1 MADKIVSWGGIDS
14 KGTTGMGV
22 TGSLAVSGSITTNAD
37 IALNSTSSRTS
48 ILGFYGSSG
57 FQGTLGSS
65 YHTLAVTGSN
75 NFVWS
80 AFSAGGYSTTPLTLS
95 GGSNWSIPG
104 NMKIGTIT
112 TSGIGSNGSYGGNYA
127 TLTITGGGYN
137 DGTNPSINFIT
148 WDGGNTT
155 SRFQIHSRTLGGG
168 NGKIVA
174 VPNNGNFIIGASTD
188 LSAKLAVRGSGTTS
202 STTAL
207 LVQNANASAS
217 LQVLDNGNTGIGTA
231 ASATYKLNVS
241 GSVYLTDGFNSDN
254 DTVVV
259 RKYTSGGTLMTI
271 AGYSHYNS
279 IGLSVSNAVG
289 IIATAAGLGVS
300 SNNNVGV
307 GLVASGTQSG
317 LGFALG
323 AVLRRALIAKNTGTT
338 GTSMYSAAAL
348 QIDGTDGG
356 LLLPTL
362 TTSQRNSL
370 TAITSFSILTSGSGY
385 TNGTYQNQGFIS
397 LIGGS
402 GSLGRARVVVSGGS
416 VTSVSTD
423 TFWGS
428 GGYGLGYQVG
438 DIVSGSI
445 AGGSGWTSQVTGVM
459 VPQGLTV
466 YNSDSK
472 TVEVYNSSSWQ
483 PLITADYSGSTRL
496 TGSSTISGSL
506 TVSGSLIVSGSDIT
520 SGWTAYT
527 PVWTAASVNPVIGN
541 GTIEGYY
548 KVIGKTCF
556 VRGNV
561 AMGSTTTFGSGEWY
575 ISMPFTAS
583 HADAILM
590 TANLLDNGTA
600 WYNAT
605 MNGARAGFTTKA
617 PIQYQAAGGTANDV
631 NATQP
636 FTWANTDRFLW
647 NGSYEIA

>member
-14 KGTTGMGV
+14 KGTDGMGV
-22 TGSLAVSGSITTNAD
+22 TGSLSISSGSVVMSGPNSMSFNYTADDTSPTFIKMTNGGGGINTGGTIAFPYGSIIGNFGGITLTN
-37 IALNSTSSRTS
+37 SGGSSYY
-48 ILGFYGSSG
+48 LKLGSSG
-57 FQGTLGSS
+57 DLNWTGANLNFQTSGNTSIGSGGISGTSM
-65 YHTLAVTGSN
+65 T
-75 NFVWS
+75 FK
-80 AFSAGGYSTTPLTLS
+80 S
-95 GGSNWSIPG
+95 GGSFVFNSFSGGFRDIIKFSQAG
-104 NMKIGTIT
+104 NLQV
-112 TSGIGSNGSYGGNYA
+112 GG
-127 TLTITGGGYN
+127 
-137 DGTNPSINFIT
+137 F
-148 WDGGNTT
+148 
-155 SRFQIHSRTLGGG
+155 
-168 NGKIVA
+168 
-174 VPNNGNFIIGASTD
+174 TD
-188 LSAKLAVRGSGTTS
+188 AARVEIKGSGATS

-279 IGLSVSNAVG
+279 TGLSVSNAVG

-300 SNNNVGV
+300 GNNNVGV

-338 GTSMYSAAAL
+338 GISMYSAAAL

-385 TNGTYQNQGFIS
+385 TNGTYQNQNYIS
-397 LIGGS
+397 IIGGS

-416 VTSVSTD
+416 VTSVTTD
-423 TFWGS
+423 TFWGN

-605 MNGARAGFTTKA
+605 MNGARAGFNYKSTV
-617 PIQYQAAGGTANDV
+617 QYQAVGGTADSI
-631 NATQP
+631 TPTTP